1 MTPLEKAY
9 SASRVNDEREVVQ
22 LPTGVFNDLGDYV
35 RGLETAISEE
45 RSRAERAESIAD
57 MSAIELIRS
66 CTVSLAGTDY
76 RDPMGEDLEPEL
88 AYAVARGLVELDA
101 KGWLR
106 FTEYAWQR
114 CSEEAPK

>member
-1 MTPLEKAY
+1 M
-9 SASRVNDEREVVQ
+9 SAIRPHHAVAADEEGNPITQGRWEAV
-22 LPTGVFNDLGDYV
+22 LAELDIAKRSL
-35 RGLETAISEE
+35 SEE

-66 CTVSLAGTDY
+66 CTVSSAGTDY

-101 KGWLR
+101 RGWLR